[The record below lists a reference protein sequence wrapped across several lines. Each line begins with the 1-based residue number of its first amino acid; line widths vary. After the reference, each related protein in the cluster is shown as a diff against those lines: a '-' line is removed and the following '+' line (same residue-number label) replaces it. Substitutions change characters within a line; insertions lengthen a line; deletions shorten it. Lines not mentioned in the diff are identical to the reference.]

1 MSIKFMN
8 HIKNFFKYGRINK
21 ILIFGLGNPGKKYN
35 LSRHNIG
42 RMTINFLAKSNDCQ
56 YKYYKKFKA
65 FLAETTINNKEIILA
80 KSENAMNISGEP
92 IRLIKDYYKISSE
105 NIWIIHDDVD
115 IAFGKIKV
123 SQEKGAAGHHGVESV
138 INHLK
143 SNQFNRIRIGIWN
156 RPFEEKNKNITQS
169 YVMKNFNQEEQEK
182 LNEIKKEVV
191 SLIGT
196 AIKE

>member
-8 HIKNFFKYGRINK
+8 HIKNFFKRKKTDK

-42 RMTINFLAKSNDCQ
+42 RTVVNFLAKSNNCQ

-65 FLAETTINNKEIILA
+65 FLAETTINNREIILA
-80 KSENAMNISGEP
+80 KSENFMNISGEP
-92 IRLIKDYYKISSE
+92 VKLIKNYYKIALE
-105 NIWIIHDDVD
+105 NIWIVHDDVD

-123 SQEKGAAGHHGVESV
+123 SQKRSAAGHHGVES
-138 INHLK
+138 IISYLG

-156 RPFEEKNKNITQS
+156 RPFEQKNKNITQS
-169 YVMKNFNQEEQEK
+169 YVMKQFNSEEQVK
-182 LNEIKKEVV
+182 VNDINKNAV
-191 SLIGT
+191 SIIEN
-196 AIKE
+196 AINN

>member
-8 HIKNFFKYGRINK
+8 HIKNFFKRRQTDK

-42 RMTINFLAKSNDCQ
+42 RIVVNSLAKSNNCQ

-65 FLAETTINNKEIILA
+65 FLAEIIINNKEIILA
-80 KSENAMNISGEP
+80 KSENFMNVSGKP
-92 IRLIKDYYKISSE
+92 IRLIKDYYKISPK

-115 IAFGKIKV
+115 IAFGKIKT
-123 SQEKGAAGHHGVESV
+123 SQGRGAAGHHGVESI
-138 INHLK
+138 INYLG

-169 YVMKNFNQEEQEK
+169 YVMKSFNAEEQAKINDINKTTASIIE
-182 LNEIKKEVV
+182 
-191 SLIGT
+191 S
-196 AIKE
+196 AIKN

>member
-1 MSIKFMN
+1 MN